1 MTSAASTS
9 SRTALSGD
17 ASGSRRSPGS
27 TFQIAPGR
35 PSRPRRLVLTRA
47 RGLVRPALDR
57 IVSLRRARPAQA
69 RGAGARAVHAR
80 PPRVPARRVLGA
92 GLASPPPAE
101 RVPRAAAAV
110 ARGFVRLV
118 ARRGAEGDAGEQA
131 GTARRTVSLRGAP
144 AMVPGP
150 GTTGHAACPGLVRR
164 IADLAIVTAPA
175 GALHVAGLAG
185 AFAAA
190 ATVADGMV
198 RVAARALALA
208 RRRVAGHA
216 DRAVTRPAARA
227 FPRRTAHPELRGR
240 RLRAQAA
247 AAALVGA
254 TGSTVGLAAT
264 RERVAVSAQGQYDG
278 GEEER
283 TACEVFHRAPP
294 GPRASNAGL
303 FAASRTR
310 GRMGQSHRRWSCVK
324 RFSGTRSSH
333 AAARDSSCGWRTP
346 QPSHRQRAVPAGQ
359 GRPGP
364 GRSADPA
371 AQRVWTQACTTF
383 DHSYW

>member
-57 IVSLRRARPAQA
+57 IVSLRRAGPAHA

-80 PPRVPARRVLGA
+80 RLRVPARRALGA

-144 AMVPGP
+144 AMAA
-150 GTTGHAACPGLVRR
+150 HADASGRVRR
-164 IADLAIVTAPA
+164 IADRAIATAPA
-175 GALHVAGLAG
+175 GALHRAGLAG
-185 AFAAA
+185 AVAAA
-190 ATVADGMV
+190 ATVAD
-198 RVAARALALA
+198 
-208 RRRVAGHA
+208 
-216 DRAVTRPAARA
+216 
-227 FPRRTAHPELRGR
+227 
-240 RLRAQAA
+240 
-247 AAALVGA
+247 
-254 TGSTVGLAAT
+254 
-264 RERVAVSAQGQYDG
+264 
-278 GEEER
+278 
-283 TACEVFHRAPP
+283 
-294 GPRASNAGL
+294 
-303 FAASRTR
+303 
-310 GRMGQSHRRWSCVK
+310 
-324 RFSGTRSSH
+324 
-333 AAARDSSCGWRTP
+333 
-346 QPSHRQRAVPAGQ
+346 
-359 GRPGP
+359 
-364 GRSADPA
+364 
-371 AQRVWTQACTTF
+371 
-383 DHSYW
+383 